1 VDKHGDWQL
10 PTGNLICAAWGHAAF
25 KGGEAVAG
33 LVLGVG
39 GRTCDVGAVV
49 KDSLNHDSSDGSQQ
63 LGAGSDA
70 VGTERLTGAALAE
83 VLRTQLTLWTR
94 VESPLPEDPSV
105 MREELYRVL
114 RFRSFADAIGFMAL
128 VAPGCDRLD
137 HHPRW
142 ENVYRDV
149 RVYLSTWDGGVPGVS
164 GRDVRLAQ
172 YFDRMFAEFAGAEE
186 T

>member
-1 VDKHGDWQL
+1 MLGDV
-10 PTGNLICAAWGHAAF
+10 
-25 KGGEAVAG
+25 E
-33 LVLGVG
+33 
-39 GRTCDVGAVV
+39 
-49 KDSLNHDSSDGSQQ
+49 
-63 LGAGSDA
+63 
-70 VGTERLTGAALAE
+70 VGTERLTPVALAE
-83 VLRTQLTLWTR
+83 ILRTQLSSWTR
-94 VESPLPEDPSV
+94 VESPLPDDPSV
-105 MREELYRVL
+105 MREELYRLL

-142 ENVYRDV
+142 ENVYREV

-172 YFDRMFAEFAGAEE
+172 FFDRMFAGFTGAEE